1 MKRSLSVAVE
11 LLLKL
16 GSCLAACIGC
26 SSKTPPD
33 PEQPG
38 VIRWKGQLTGYE
50 STSAERPDDHAGGA
64 GQK

>member
-1 MKRSLSVAVE
+1 MKRSLSLAVE

-26 SSKTPPD
+26 APKTPPD

-38 VIRWKGQLTGYE
+38 VIRWKGQITGYNN
-50 STSAERPDDHAGGA
+50 TTAERPPDHGGA
-64 GQK
+64 ADQK

>member
-38 VIRWKGQLTGYE
+38 VIRWKGQITGYDN
-50 STSAERPDDHAGGA
+50 TTADRPLDNGGA
-64 GQK
+64 TDPK